1 MERRLNHALLTAA
14 AILFL
19 IEAWLWDKSI
29 LIGRRALDL
38 IPWERFKAFA
48 ARLIGR
54 LPPYGALP
62 LFLLPFVVVEPLKV
76 VAVRAIAH
84 GHWLAGLFAFL
95 VLKFVGVGLI
105 AFLFDLTRDKL
116 LTIGWFARF
125 YHWVV
130 HWRDVAHAF
139 VEPYKTAVRARVL
152 ALRARAAAFLRARE
166 AQGGGRLMEALLRVR
181 ARIRRTQA

>member
-1 MERRLNHALLTAA
+1 MERRLKHALLTAA

-29 LIGRRALDL
+29 LIGRRALAL
-38 IPWERFKAFA
+38 IPWERFKVFA

-105 AFLFDLTRDKL
+105 AFLFDLTREKL
-116 LTIGWFARF
+116 LSISWFKKF
-125 YHWVV
+125 YLWVV
-130 HWRDVAHAF
+130 RWRDIAHAF
-139 VEPYKTAVRARVL
+139 VEPYKSAVRARIV
-152 ALRARAAAFLRARE
+152 ALKSRVAAFWRGLEARE
-166 AQGGGRLMEALLRVR
+166 GGGRLTEVR